1 MRVVLVAALLLA
13 ACASQPKLEQTYS
26 DEQLVYMVQDALMRE
41 PKLAQTRILV
51 SAMNATVSLDGWT
64 RTDDQRQLAGDVAR
78 RVEGVRSVINNLH
91 L

>member
-1 MRVVLVAALLLA
+1 MRIALAAALLLA

-26 DEQLVYMVQDALMRE
+26 DEQLVYMVRDALMRE
-41 PKLAQTRILV
+41 PKLAQTQIYV
-51 SAMNATVSLDGWT
+51 SAMNATVELSGLV
-64 RTDDQRQLAGDVAR
+64 RTDDQRQFAGDVAR